1 MKVASSRLGNGGFIP
16 RAQAGA
22 IMRRCAGTVKPA
34 NRHESFDDLQS
45 RACRKAGAW
54 RVVGMYVY

>member
-1 MKVASSRLGNGGFIP
+1 MARDPYRLLA
-16 RAQAGA
+16 RSKARLAQ
-22 IMRRCAGTVKPA
+22 VPV
-34 NRHESFDDLQS
+34 ESFDDLQS